1 MNARLLISNL
11 AAAFGAQGVSFLC
24 SIVATL
30 LLPKMLGVEE
40 FAYWQLFVFYTSYVS
55 FFQLG
60 LNDGIYLQ
68 HGGESRETLD
78 KSLIHGEMRVGFCY
92 QFVSAL
98 LIALYALLCEV
109 DENRVIVVIAASVYL
124 VISNMTFFVS
134 YVFQA
139 INETKIASC
148 ATVVNR
154 GFYLVALVGC
164 LLLRIDSF
172 EVYLSF
178 YIVAQVLSLA
188 YCLWRGRFLLESK
201 PLALKESLGQA
212 FSSMRL
218 GIVLTVANVSGMLI
232 IGMSRFVIDNVWGVG
247 VFGEVSLS
255 LSIVNF
261 AIAFISQAS
270 MVLFPALRSV
280 DRSREKF
287 YYESMRDGLSV
298 ILPAAVLLYAP
309 LRWAVGMWLP
319 QYSDS
324 LLYLAFLFPVCL
336 FEAHTNLTVL
346 TFLKVRSRIKTILCI
361 NLLSLALAVLA
372 QVVAFCAFRTPTAAI
387 LASLFGVVARYV
399 VGTLSIGKLYQTS
412 NLKAMVC
419 MLVET
424 VAFMA
429 CAYWLSLPMCFLM
442 CVVFLAIHFVVMR
455 AELCALLRKVCSL
468 AQRLGDCA

>member
-1 MNARLLISNL
+1 MNIRMLVSNL

-24 SIVATL
+24 SVVVTL
-30 LLPKMLGVEE
+30 LVPKMLGVEE

-78 KSLIHGEMRVGFCY
+78 RSLIHGEMRVGFCY
-92 QFVSAL
+92 QLVSAL
-98 LIALYALLCEV
+98 LIALYAFLCEV
-109 DENRVIVVIAASVYL
+109 DENRMIVVIAASVYL
-124 VISNMTFFVS
+124 VISNMTYFVS

-154 GFYLVALVGC
+154 AFYLVALAGC
-164 LLLRIDSF
+164 LLLRIDF
-172 EVYLSF
+172 FQAYLFF
-178 YIVAQVLSLA
+178 YILAQTLSLA
-188 YCLWRGRFLLESK
+188 YCLWKGRFIFESK
-201 PLALKESLGQA
+201 PIALRESVRQVFA
-212 FSSMRL
+212 SMRL
-218 GIVLTVANVSGMLI
+218 GIVLTVANIAGMLI
-232 IGMSRFVIDNVWGVG
+232 MGMSRFVIDNVWGVG

-261 AIAFISQAS
+261 AIASISQAS

-280 DRSREKF
+280 DGDREKF

-309 LRWAVGMWLP
+309 LRWAVGLWLP

-324 LLYLAFLFPVCL
+324 LQYLAFLFPVCL

-346 TFLKVRSRIKTILCI
+346 TFLKVRNKVETILRI
-361 NLLSLALAVLA
+361 NFLSLALTALA
-372 QVVAFCAFRTPTAAI
+372 QVVAFCMFRTPESAI
-387 LASLFGVVARYV
+387 VASLFGVAARYAI
-399 VGTLSIGKLYQTS
+399 GTFSLGELYQTS
-412 NLKAMVC
+412 NFKAMVC
-419 MLVET
+419 MFIET
-424 VAFMA
+424 VAFIA
-429 CAYWLSLPMCFLM
+429 CAYWLPLLQCFLA
-442 CVVFLAIHFVVMR
+442 CIVILAIHLAVMR
-455 AELCALLRKVCSL
+455 VEARILLKEARLL
-468 AQRLGDCA
+468 ARRFGNRV